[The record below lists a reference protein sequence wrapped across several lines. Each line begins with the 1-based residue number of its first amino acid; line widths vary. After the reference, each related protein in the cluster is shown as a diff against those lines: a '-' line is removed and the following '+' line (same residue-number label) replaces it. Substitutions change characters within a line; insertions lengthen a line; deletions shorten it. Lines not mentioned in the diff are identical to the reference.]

1 MTTQPTIAAHLL
13 TNRSLE
19 TLRAVEALAPYFLM
33 VDAGEPVAW
42 AISQALYFDGEQPV
56 MVEFAVALLRERL
69 DVTLEDGEELS
80 ELALVELLD
89 PAKGFPPIELRAK
102 AALMLLAMPA
112 ASDEDRRNNAYFAS
126 YLTDDPSIGLAVSM
140 NDLRAKFGLEPT
152 GW

>member
-1 MTTQPTIAAHLL
+1 MTTQPTIATH
-13 TNRSLE
+13 RSLAE
-19 TLRAVEALAPYFLM
+19 LAALGRAFLAGYFTCL
-33 VDAGEPVAW
+33 DGEPAEW
-42 AISQALYFDGEQPV
+42 IASQALFFDGEHEETR
-56 MVEFAVALLRERL
+56 EFAEAVIRERL
-69 DVTLEDGEELS
+69 GVSLEDGEELS

-112 ASDEDRRNNAYFAS
+112 ERDGDLRNNAYFAS
-126 YLTDDPSIGLAVSM
+126 YLLDEPNIGLAVSM